1 MANYDKP
8 QSIAIVGRIR
18 AVAESRHISFKGIC
32 DELNVRRTYFG
43 ECENE
48 NARTCLSHE
57 RVEKTADILGTT
69 VAYLLGETDQKEK
82 PADLSVNGLSA
93 EQQRIIDLWSAAS
106 PEIRAA
112 ARAVLET
119 GVPGALAPDAQEAQQ

>member
-1 MANYDKP
+1 MWHYERFDALRKAQGKTKKYMADL
-8 QSIAIVGRIR
+8 VGRKDYYIR
-18 AVAESRHISFKGIC
+18 DLKGAGDPPI
-32 DELNVRRTYFG
+32 EYVQTW
-43 ECENE
+43 
-48 NARTCLSHE
+48 
-57 RVEKTADILGTT
+57 ADDLGTT
-69 VAYLLGETDQKEK
+69 PAYLLGKTDQKEK

>member
-1 MANYDKP
+1 MDNVFIATRILDLAKERNVKVAGLCREAGLNNTKYLFNLRAGRT
-8 QSIAIVGRIR
+8 SITEEQVETF
-18 AVAESRHISFKGIC
+18 AE
-32 DELNVRRTYFG
+32 LLY
-43 ECENE
+43 
-48 NARTCLSHE
+48 
-57 RVEKTADILGTT
+57 TT
-69 VAYLLGETDQKEK
+69 PAYLLGKTDQKEK